1 MNEEGGEEE
10 EPDNDEEIHAESSE
24 MAPTKKGVER
34 PNGMGP
40 LEDGGGGEGVE
51 RPEGMGPLD
60 DGWHEDLKKI
70 GRSMALDATQ
80 DSQVPIFRHRSKKS
94 LESLSMGGSHEVLPT
109 PEKPLPSAQEEV
121 LNKLMAEIS
130 LLEGGRASDAQHVRR
145 DAVLL
150 MMGSPPKMNA
160 AKSSSHEG

>member
-1 MNEEGGEEE
+1 
-10 EPDNDEEIHAESSE
+10 
-24 MAPTKKGVER
+24 
-34 PNGMGP
+34 
-40 LEDGGGGEGVE
+40 
-51 RPEGMGPLD
+51 MGPLD
-60 DGWHEDLKKI
+60 DGWHEDPKKI
-70 GRSMALDATQ
+70 GRSMTLDATQ

-109 PEKPLPSAQEEV
+109 PASYEKPLPSAQEEV

-150 MMGSPPKMNA
+150 VMGSPPKMNA